1 MANPRLGAVVARC
14 HLLPLLASFVPCR
27 RLGDAT
33 VLQNFSWLFLVA
45 MIAGCANA
53 GVRNSADFATSLN
66 ELTKREVL
74 FNLRKA
80 YDEPATFVP
89 SHVVVSQGKSTTS
102 GSVSPSFTIPLGPGY
117 SNTIVPSGN
126 NQFTGV
132 TTFGAGAFTIG
143 GNATA
148 SQDWTM
154 TPATDSDALM
164 RLRALYLYV
173 AGLMDSD
180 DAFLCSYP
188 VQRQP
193 VKGLDEARKGDNIAY
208 WLNCPGR
215 PESILFYADPNF
227 VTYPNCIVCITSA
240 GSAARKHGVKDA
252 AKPATAEA
260 DIFAPGDVRVRIN
273 DRLQAGIVFG
283 VRNNGHVMGSGRSE
297 RNKGDRDLTRDLTAA
312 ASAQDIIPELPLPQ
326 FSLQRSTQVYLK
338 AGAEKFFAD
347 FILLTSA
354 AMAPATTKKKS
365 E

>member
-1 MANPRLGAVVARC
+1 MLRK
-14 HLLPLLASFVPCR
+14 SFC
-27 RLGDAT
+27 
-33 VLQNFSWLFLVA
+33 LFLVA
-45 MIAGCANA
+45 MTAGCTNA

-80 YDEPATFVP
+80 YDEQATFVP

-102 GSVSPSFTIPLGPGY
+102 GSVSPSFTLPLGPGY

-126 NQFTGV
+126 NQYTGV

-164 RLRALYLYV
+164 RLRTLYLYV
-173 AGLMDSD
+173 AGLINSEDE
-180 DAFLCSYP
+180 FLCSYP

-193 VKGLDEARKGDNIAY
+193 VTGLDEAGKGSNIAY
-208 WLNCPGR
+208 RLDCPGR

-227 VTYPNCIVCITSA
+227 VTYPNCIVCITSV
-240 GSAARKHGVKDA
+240 GLAARKHRVKDA
-252 AKPATAEA
+252 AKPPTAEA
-260 DIFAPGDVRVRIN
+260 EVLAPDEVRARVRVN
-273 DRLQAGIVFG
+273 DRLQRGIVFG
-283 VRNNGHVMGSGRSE
+283 VTYRGDVLGSEPRKKPQE
-297 RNKGDRDLTRDLTAA
+297 GDTDLSRALTAA
-312 ASAQDIIPELPLPQ
+312 ASAQDVIPELPLPQ
-326 FSLQRSTQVYLK
+326 FSLQRSTRVYLK
-338 AGAEKFFAD
+338 VGTEKYFAE

-354 AMAPATTKKKS
+354 AMAPVTPKKEK
-365 E
+365 